1 MTYDEVVH
9 GEVARLRET
18 LERGSEWTKPT
29 AKVAFG
35 WDERHF
41 RRVVSEL
48 RETGYPV
55 IATSEAGSTYRKA
68 KTREELV
75 AFVERELISR
85 TLDMERQIRVL
96 LDGADIY
103 FGGDQLR
110 IAI

>member
-18 LERGSEWTKPT
+18 FEQGREWTKPT

-55 IATSEAGSTYRKA
+55 IATSEQGSTYRKA

-75 AFVERELISR
+75 AFVERELVSR
-85 TLDMERQIRVL
+85 SRDLERQIRVL
-96 LDGADIY
+96 LDGADTY
-103 FGGDQLR
+103 FGSDQLSL
-110 IAI
+110 AI